1 MGMQIHKVYLS
12 LGSNKGNREKNLNL
26 AIEQIS
32 NRIGSVVSQSDFF
45 VTEPVG
51 FKSVHLF
58 YNIAI
63 GVETTC
69 SATDILAITQQIE
82 KELGRKR
89 KSVNGIYHDRTLDID
104 ILLFDDEIINTL
116 ELQIPH
122 PRMKERRF
130 VLEPMAQIAPQLI
143 IPNETKTIAELLDD
157 IC

>member
-104 ILLFDDEIINTL
+104 NLLFDDEIINTL